1 MVNPQ
6 IGVRLTPEQLRIID
20 NLIESGDFGN
30 RSEFVQYAVRKLLKE
45 IGEDWR
51 RLPPPMIKGQS
62 RPIFSS
68 RALTRFSS
76 SS

>member
-1 MVNPQ
+1 MSLIFLEQQQTKKLHNDAQNMVNPQ
-6 IGVRLTPEQLRIID
+6 IGVRLTPEQLRVID

-51 RLPPPMIKGQS
+51 RLPPPQ
-62 RPIFSS
+62 
-68 RALTRFSS
+68 
-76 SS
+76 